1 MRLVATAAMTIAASL
16 TKPHAA
22 AKRSSPAKTFTAPAA
37 DFRSVIM
44 PIWLQ
49 VVFCIVCTIQI
60 PFAAWIVC
68 KVIAFEKDLAAL
80 RERVRAR

>member
-1 MRLVATAAMTIAASL
+1 
-16 TKPHAA
+16 
-22 AKRSSPAKTFTAPAA
+22 
-37 DFRSVIM
+37 M

-68 KVIAFEKDLAAL
+68 KIIAFEKDLAAL
-80 RERVRAR
+80 RERVKARENECAERLGWLRGVDAKIDLLTENVAQIMGFLKGILVRKD

>member
-1 MRLVATAAMTIAASL
+1 
-16 TKPHAA
+16 
-22 AKRSSPAKTFTAPAA
+22 
-37 DFRSVIM
+37 M

-68 KVIAFEKDLAAL
+68 KIIAFEKDLAAL
-80 RERVRAR
+80 RERVKARENESAERLGWLRGVDAKIDLLTENVAQIMGFLKGILVRKD